1 MKGMWFKIKEVYKS
15 RALNEAGNLS
25 FLSRLAILFIFLLLA
40 CLVTLCLF
48 SLFLTYSSTLSNT
61 LEKAFGGSSNAN
73 FFLSSSLLLVF
84 GLVFGF
90 GNWIIKT
97 HDKKKEFSDTF
108 NQKNEVLFSESIK
121 LFSQEDKKQKKIGL
135 MQLVNLKKVGFV
147 EAERI
152 DLLITGKGD
161 LRDGNLESAHL
172 EGIDLSS
179 MDLRG
184 ANLKGAKLTGANLQK
199 VEFHNANLSGA
210 SLQKVKFYHADLRE
224 ANLTEANLTEANLF
238 AANLSGANLQK
249 VKFYNA
255 NLSRA
260 NLTEANLQKV
270 KFYKAGLREAN
281 LTEANL
287 TEANIF
293 DVDMKEANLRGAN
306 LRGAKL
312 QEVKFHN
319 TDLRGANL
327 EEVKGL
333 QDNCLVGAKIDKE
346 TKFSEGIDIKK
357 LGATYEN

>member
-15 RALNEAGNLS
+15 FPFNEAGDLS
-25 FLSRLAILFIFLLLA
+25 FLSRIIILIF
-40 CLVTLCLF
+40 F
-48 SLFLTYSSTLSNT
+48 LFLAYYITFHLFLPFCLPILLDTVQKVVGESSDT
-61 LEKAFGGSSNAN
+61 K
-73 FFLSSSLLLVF
+73 FFLSSFLLFVF

-108 NQKNEVLFSESIK
+108 NQKNEALFSESIK

-161 LRDGNLESAHL
+161 LRDGNLESAYL

-224 ANLTEANLTEANLF
+224 ANLTEANLTKANLF
-238 AANLSGANLQK
+238 TANLRGANLQK
-249 VKFYNA
+249 VKFYHA
-255 NLSRA
+255 D
-260 NLTEANLQKV
+260 
-270 KFYKAGLREAN
+270 LREAN

-287 TEANIF
+287 TEANLTEANLF
-293 DVDMKEANLRGAN
+293 DVDLREANLRGAN
-306 LRGAKL
+306 LRGA
-312 QEVKFHN
+312 N
-319 TDLRGANL
+319 LRGANL

-346 TKFSEGIDIKK
+346 TKFSENIDPKR
-357 LGATYEN
+357 LGVTYEN